1 MKGQSEPV
9 TVYTIGHGSRS
20 ISEFIALLVESGVQR
35 LVDVRRWPSSRRHP
49 QFSREAL
56 GNSLAGAHI
65 RYVWEGETLGGRRR
79 PTPTSPHI
87 ALRDEMFRGYADHM
101 LTAGFLAVLRVLIDT
116 SCSEPTAIM
125 CAERLPQRCHRSL
138 ISDNLC
144 IRGIEVKHI
153 VEPGTV
159 RAHTIDNRARRVGDT
174 LIYDRGHQ
182 PALGGTDGKGE

>member
-1 MKGQSEPV
+1 VKRQSETV

-20 ISEFIALLVESGVQR
+20 IGDFIALLVESGVRR
-35 LVDVRRWPSSRRHP
+35 LVDVRRWPVSRRHP
-49 QFSREAL
+49 QFGREAL
-56 GNSLAGAHI
+56 GDSLAGAHI

-101 LTAGFLAVLRVLIDT
+101 LTAGFLAVLRLLIDT
-116 SCSEPTAIM
+116 SRLEPTAIM
-125 CAERLPQRCHRSL
+125 CAERLPRQCHRSL

-153 VEPGTV
+153 VEPDTV
-159 RAHTIDNRARRVGDT
+159 RAHTIDSRARRVGDT

-182 PALGGTDGKGE
+182 PALGSAAER